1 MTILLVCNADY
12 TNARTYVWY
21 TNMIVGEWTVKK
33 RGRAEVGVR
42 VCCMRFLWLRVPLH
56 DACITHGM
64 PPSLSTLP
72 NTLMLLPILTRRFLT
87 ASRKCAA
94 IFGVNDDDGGR
105 RIGGG
110 GFNNAGVIQDTLDKI
125 RRLRDDDER

>member
-1 MTILLVCNADY
+1 M
-12 TNARTYVWY
+12 
-21 TNMIVGEWTVKK
+21 KK
-33 RGRAEVGVR
+33 GGRAQVGVR
-42 VCCMRFLWLRVPLH
+42 VCCTRFLWLRVPLH

-94 IFGVNDDDGGR
+94 IFGVNDDDDDDGGH
-105 RIGGG
+105 RIGVG
-110 GFNNAGVIQDTLDKI
+110 GFNNAAVIQDT
-125 RRLRDDDER
+125 R

>member
-1 MTILLVCNADY
+1 M
-12 TNARTYVWY
+12 
-21 TNMIVGEWTVKK
+21 KK

-42 VCCMRFLWLRVPLH
+42 VCCTRFLWLRVPLH

-94 IFGVNDDDGGR
+94 IFGVNDGGR
-105 RIGGG
+105 CRTTPRQEVGSGVVAALITRASYRI
-110 GFNNAGVIQDTLDKI
+110 LDKI